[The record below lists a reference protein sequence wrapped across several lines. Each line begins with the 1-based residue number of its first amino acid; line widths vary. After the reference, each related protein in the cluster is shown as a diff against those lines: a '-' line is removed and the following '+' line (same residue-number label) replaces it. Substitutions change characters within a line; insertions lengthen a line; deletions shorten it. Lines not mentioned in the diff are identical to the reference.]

1 MRLSKL
7 PTPFEEVP
15 RFSEALGG
23 PRIFVK
29 RDDATS
35 LALGGNKEPE
45 NSSSFWGRRWKRVV
59 IQ

>member
-1 MRLSKL
+1 MLPYALGFPRVRLSSL

-35 LALGGNKEPE
+35 LALGGNKA
-45 NSSSFWGRRWKRVV
+45 RKL
-59 IQ
+59 